1 MFFARPGAGSPV
13 VSLKPGAFHETTP
26 GSDQS
31 VMSRKCGGV
40 CELIAL
46 MNQPVQLTGECV
58 DSCLNVTCSFLPGGC
73 CNCHVRVT
81 EQIDVALILAMYQI
95 VQIHMMKRGA
105 FTSDVADAAIV
116 VQVDAH
122 VPTVCV
128 TKRVEFGEAAGGF
141 RFSF

>member
-1 MFFARPGAGSPV
+1 MFFARLGCGSAV

-31 VMSRKCGGV
+31 VMSRKCHLV
-40 CELIAL
+40 CELL
-46 MNQPVQLTGECV
+46 LFVHQTLQLNREQI
-58 DSCLNVTCSFLPGGC
+58 DSFLNLLGSFLPGGC

-105 FTSDVADAAIV
+105 LVSDVADAAIV
-116 VQVDAH
+116 VQVD
-122 VPTVCV
+122 
-128 TKRVEFGEAAGGF
+128 RD
-141 RFSF
+141 